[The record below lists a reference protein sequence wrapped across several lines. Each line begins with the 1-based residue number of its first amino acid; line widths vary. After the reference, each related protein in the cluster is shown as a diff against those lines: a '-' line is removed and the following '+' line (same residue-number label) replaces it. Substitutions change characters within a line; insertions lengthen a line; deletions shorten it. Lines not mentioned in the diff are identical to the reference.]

1 MLEVGAGGALLDGHS
16 CLCEGTVLTSWET
29 RPTSAGCEKGKITT
43 EENSG
48 SELREDFV
56 EGTVFGERRNSRAV
70 AQGVLVR
77 LVREGR

>member
-1 MLEVGAGGALLDGHS
+1 MAPGEPCWTDTPACAKGPCSHPGKHV
-16 CLCEGTVLTSWET
+16 
-29 RPTSAGCEKGKITT
+29 PTSVGCEKGKITT

-56 EGTVFGERRNSRAV
+56 EGTLFGERRNSRAV